1 MRKPEFIY
9 VSYIE
14 TTPERLWEALTNSAF
29 TKRYWFDTEVRSD
42 WKVGSP
48 FALVMGHFR
57 ATGKSHTS
65 IATCS
70 FHLTLT
76 ESASRLLRFIVFA
89 AQLIC
94 QSIRHRVGL
103 HPHLQPGRS

>member
-1 MRKPEFIY
+1 MRL
-9 VSYIE
+9 SYG
-14 TTPERLWEALTNSAF
+14 RRKL
-29 TKRYWFDTEVRSD
+29 R
-42 WKVGSP
+42 
-48 FALVMGHFR
+48 MGAHGASHFR

-70 FHLTLT
+70 FYLTLT